1 MNLISLM
8 GAWYDAILNFG
19 QTLIMYILEALK
31 LIFVPIYFIFMGV
44 CWLISFSENVF
55 KAVAGID
62 KIYLNGTALGGG
74 SGDGKDLVYAFITD
88 ASVQNVFWSILA
100 LSLLLLFIF
109 TIVAMI
115 KSEFTIDLKGSAK
128 GPIIGRAL
136 KSLVNFLVV
145 PVTTLISIIGV
156 NYLSKTI
163 YDLFAVGNN
172 SFVSKCFY
180 VGGYNA
186 NRARRD
192 EDFIKLIN
200 DSDFVE
206 SNPFGSGSAQSV
218 ANAIDD
224 SFTDFKMWN
233 FKAKKV
239 PPFGDG
245 NKAELEDEKGYT
257 DWHTLILG
265 APQTSSNKTFSIW
278 NVRQVNYFYNLVYFD
293 YILAVGSAI
302 VLAWTLLSVCLVL
315 VKRVFELAILFLL
328 APPMI
333 AIAPLD
339 GGQAEKKWRGEF
351 MKRLL
356 SVLGTVFSY
365 NMYFLFVPLF
375 ENISLFSGVKMSF
388 DATAGAVAG
397 GVAMLG
403 SYQVAITDFL
413 FVFDIFFQLICVI
426 VGAGIIKSAS
436 ALISTLLGVED
447 LVKSGGEA
455 AKKAVDIGKKAALG
469 ATAIGG
475 VAVKGGAAVLK
486 GVGGVAKRIGN
497 SKYGQKV
504 RQGAKGLLE
513 KAGGGIKKLGE
524 KTGITGLA
532 KRVANSETVDN
543 LKKWGT
549 RRKNDLIEFGGK
561 IKNAGKRVKGVLQNA
576 GLMKEDISA
585 EMDALDTKQY
595 GERDKDGNVISRGL
609 DGDYADANDAYEA
622 ADREYQ
628 AAEAAGDKKAMAD
641 ADEKRKSAAAKRDSV
656 AASIEAINQQRAAA
670 RKRVAPIWSTAFAS
684 EFGEDAQTDSFGA
697 KLTGSKMYK
706 KLLGNSLFGK
716 SMAEWLNPEGQYAK
730 RRLND
735 ALSGLFGDGGGGDLW
750 KIWFNKNARAALYEG
765 VPESK
770 TRSAKIDAA
779 NSWGG
784 KKKYDEDEA
793 KKAAKEKELVD
804 IRNFLARS
812 EGGSFAAKYASLSAQ
827 LLNEKNPLMADKL
840 KDQIKTMEDD
850 RGLTKRAKEFYDS
863 MKSNPEQAEAYREYK
878 RAMEKHAQ
886 EKERLEGEA
895 AEEKNFQRQRA
906 LAEKYGPAVVGGGGG
921 GSQEVKT
928 VSSDTSN
935 KNLANEIA
943 NALKKNPLRSTV
955 ENAVKLNADAFQ
967 PIVSGFSSL
976 KSSLDA
982 LADSLKKLT
991 GDDKPPKK

>member
-1 MNLISLM
+1 MNLVSLL
-8 GAWYDAILNFG
+8 GGWLDPILNFG
-19 QTLIMYILEALK
+19 QTLVMYILEALK

-186 NRARRD
+186 NRVRRD

-206 SNPFGSGSAQSV
+206 NNPFGSSAQSA

-239 PPFGDG
+239 PAFGDG

-265 APQTSSNKTFSIW
+265 APQTASNKTFSIW
-278 NVRQVNYFYNLVYFD
+278 NLRQVNYFYNLVYFD

-403 SYQVAITDFL
+403 SYQIAITDFL

-475 VAVKGGAAVLK
+475 VAIKGGAALLK
-486 GVGGVAKRIGN
+486 GAGGMAKRMGN
-497 SKYGQKV
+497 SKLGQGAKNLLKKGGDWVGKKTGISTLAKNISNSKFADGVRKFGAKKKDQLISLGGKVKGFGQKV
-504 RQGAKGLLE
+504 AGATKKGL
-513 KAGGGIKKLGE
+513 A
-524 KTGITGLA
+524 A
-532 KRVANSETVDN
+532 
-543 LKKWGT
+543 
-549 RRKNDLIEFGGK
+549 
-561 IKNAGKRVKGVLQNA
+561 A
-576 GLMKEDISA
+576 GLIPEDVSA
-585 EMDALDTKQY
+585 EMDALDAEQY
-595 GERDKDGNVISRGL
+595 GVKDKDGKYISRGL
-609 DGDYADANDAYEA
+609 DGEYADADRDWEA
-622 ADREYQ
+622 ADREWR
-628 AAEAAGDKKAMAD
+628 EAKTEEEKKAAL
-641 ADEKRKSAAAKRDSV
+641 EKRD
-656 AASIEAINQQRAAA
+656 EAEIRRNKVSEKIDNLNSRRADA
-670 RKRVAPIWSTAFAS
+670 RKRGSSIWSTAFSS

-697 KLTGSKMYK
+697 KLTGSKAYK
-706 KLLGNSLFGK
+706 KIFGNSLFGK

-784 KKKYDEDEA
+784 KKKYDEDE
-793 KKAAKEKELVD
+793 KKKELKEAELKDV
-804 IRNFLARS
+804 RNYLARL
-812 EGGSFAAKYASLSAQ
+812 EGGSFAAKYESLSQQ
-827 LLNEKNPLMADKL
+827 LLSEKNPLVVDKL
-840 KDQIKTMEDD
+840 KAQIKTMEDD
-850 RGLTKRAKEFYDS
+850 RGLTKRAKEFYDT
-863 MKSNPEQAEAYREYK
+863 MKSNPDNAEGYRQYK
-878 RAMEKHAQ
+878 KAMEEHAR
-886 EKERLEGEA
+886 EKERLDGEA
-895 AEEKNFQRQRA
+895 AEEKNYQRQQA
-906 LAEKYGPAVVGGGGG
+906 LAEKYGPTVIGGGGG
-921 GSQEVKT
+921 GDQEVKT
-928 VSSDTSN
+928 VSSETSN
-935 KNLANEIA
+935 KNLAAEIA
-943 NALKKNPLRSTV
+943 AALKKNPLRSTV
-955 ENAVKLNADAFQ
+955 ENAVKLNAEAFQ

-982 LADSLKKLT
+982 LAASLKKLT
-991 GDDKPPKK
+991 GDDKPKK